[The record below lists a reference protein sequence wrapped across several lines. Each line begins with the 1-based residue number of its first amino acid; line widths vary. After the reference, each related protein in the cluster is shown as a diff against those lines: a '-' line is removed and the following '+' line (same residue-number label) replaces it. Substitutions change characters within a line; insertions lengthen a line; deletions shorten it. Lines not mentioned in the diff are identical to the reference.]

1 MPDTTS
7 SLFTGPVFEIL
18 AGFQYESFVA
28 HGNVLAK
35 SNKLKAMM
43 EAEWKDSR
51 DRIIVLIDWDDE
63 TVGRLLEWLYT
74 DDYSSP
80 DPGVTQVIPSPTSQ
94 QRTAKSGS
102 LDPQDEQQPRQTSS
116 DSSDSSTKSEDV
128 FTIMNASEKPKANN
142 STVP

>member
-1 MPDTTS
+1 MPDITS
-7 SLFTGPVFEIL
+7 SPFTGPVFEIL
-18 AGFQYESFVA
+18 AGFQYKSFVA

-43 EAEWKDSR
+43 EGEWKDSR
-51 DRIIVLIDWDDE
+51 DRSIVLIDWDDE

-80 DPGVTQVIPSPTSQ
+80 DAGVTQVIPSPTSQ

-102 LDPQDEQQPRQTSS
+102 PDPQDEQQPRQT
-116 DSSDSSTKSEDV
+116 
-128 FTIMNASEKPKANN
+128 
-142 STVP
+142 